1 MKVQIQ
7 QDQLNTGLTIVG
19 RAVSP
24 RSSLPVLHNVM
35 IQADNTHEGSDYLI
49 LSATNLEIGVRA
61 WVKAKVEDLGSCT
74 IPAKLLS
81 EFVGALPAG
90 DRVDLKLN
98 AKTMILNLKCARY
111 DTNIK
116 GIDASEFP
124 LIPTSDG
131 AGAITMRADHLRR
144 MISRVVFA
152 AATDESRPTL
162 LGIKVTLDGSKIEM
176 AATDGF
182 RLAVANAALEE
193 PVDKKS
199 EMIIPAKA
207 LNELSRIIGL
217 LPKDMDDTTHMVDI
231 IVFPRGNQVMFRMP
245 GVDLITQV
253 LDATFPKYESIIPKS
268 FATDAVVETKALL
281 KAMRVSNLFARDSS
295 HMVRFTVNPA
305 GADKPGDLANMII
318 TSTSAEAGDNIASLD
333 ATVTGLEGV
342 IAFNGRYMLDV
353 LSAIDDAQ
361 IKLEIT
367 RPSAP
372 GVVRPYNDSSYLCVV
387 MPMHDGNAP
396 TKK

>member
-1 MKVQIQ
+1 MKAQVQ
-7 QDQLNTGLTIVG
+7 QDELNCGLAIVG

-35 IQADNTHEGSDYLI
+35 IEAEDSFDDNNDHLI

-61 WVKAKVEDLGSCT
+61 RVKAQVEDPGSCT

-90 DRVDLKLN
+90 DRVNLKLN

-116 GIDASEFP
+116 GISATEFP
-124 LIPTSDG
+124 AIPTNDG
-131 AGAITMRADHLRR
+131 NGAITMRADLLRK

-152 AATDESRPTL
+152 AAIDESRPTL
-162 LGIKVTLDGSKIEM
+162 LGVKVVFDGSKVEM

-182 RLAVANAALEE
+182 RLAVASAVLEE
-193 PVDKKS
+193 PVEKKM
-199 EMIIPAKA
+199 EVVIPAKA
-207 LNELSRIIGL
+207 LNELSRIISL
-217 LPKDMDDTTHMVDI
+217 LPKDMNDTTHMVSI
-231 IVFPRGNQVMFRMP
+231 IVTPNGNQMMFKMP

-253 LDATFPKYESIIPKS
+253 LDVNFPKYEAIIPKNHTTS
-268 FATDAVVETKALL
+268 AVVETQTLL
-281 KAMRVSNLFARDSS
+281 KALRVSNLFARDSS
-295 HMVRFTVNPA
+295 HMVRFTVEPA
-305 GADKPGDLANMII
+305 NEEAPAKMIV

-333 ATVTGLEGV
+333 AVVTGPEGV
-342 IAFNGRYMLDV
+342 ISFNGRYMLDV

-361 IKLEIT
+361 ITLETT

-372 GVVRPYNDSSYLCVV
+372 GVVRPYGDSSYLCVV
-387 MPMHDGNAP
+387 MPMHDTSAP